1 MGQWIAV
8 GDGFIEADV
17 IRWQEGVFDR
27 RGPRGARAISIGDR
41 LVIAEVLSE
50 AEEGWVYLLVRSCEV
65 IKEKSSKKV
74 EKLQVGKDIK
84 RKRSTIAR
92 GKPVRL
98 LWSDEE
104 ARAVL
109 ASQFLG
115 NRKPV
120 SSVSKKKTDTRES

>member
-1 MGQWIAV
+1 MTEWIYV

-41 LVIAEVLSE
+41 LVIAEVLKE
-50 AEEGWVYLLVRSCEV
+50 AEDGWVWLLVRGCEV
-65 IKEKSSKKV
+65 IREKGRKKV
-74 EKLQVGKDIK
+74 EKLEVGKDIK

-92 GKPVRL
+92 GKASRL
-98 LWSDEE
+98 PWSDEA

-109 ASQFLG
+109 VSQFLG
-115 NRKPV
+115 NRNPV
-120 SSVSKKKTDTRES
+120 SAASWKKDSGEN